1 MTRRPAGPRQG
12 TPSAR
17 VNHFEAVRK
26 RERAGRILRSAGAL
40 WCPSPTPSTA
50 AAGAALVRSFAFLQ
64 ESASAL
70 HSYREG
76 KRHPHPHPTP
86 PPQLELVTPAIY
98 IHIFFYPLSARQ
110 KDELQFWLCH
120 SESLGLFRVTD
131 SIDFGLVVAATC
143 YLMDFLKCLFI
154 DLLKYNR
161 AVALCSHNL
170 GTSLGFPPLFV
181 LYLVIFFAVHAVPFG
196 ALSQAELLR
205 QFSRSADPEQ
215 AEIQMAQTWESR
227 GKRPVAT
234 SLLLLVP
241 GLSNDGAVRF
251 VWAIAWV

>member
-17 VNHFEAVRK
+17 VNHCEAVRK

-40 WCPSPTPSTA
+40 RCPSPTPSTA

-70 HSYREG
+70 HSHREG

-86 PPQLELVTPAIY
+86 PARACNTSNIY
-98 IHIFFYPLSARQ
+98 TYFFYPLSARQ

-154 DLLKYNR
+154 ELLKYNR

-170 GTSLGFPPLFV
+170 GTNLGFPPLFV
-181 LYLVIFFAVHAVPFG
+181 LYLFIFFAVHAVPFG
-196 ALSQAELLR
+196 ALSQAELLKDN
-205 QFSRSADPEQ
+205 F
-215 AEIQMAQTWESR
+215 
-227 GKRPVAT
+227 
-234 SLLLLVP
+234 P
-241 GLSNDGAVRF
+241 GLQTLSRQRF
-251 VWAIAWV
+251 KWHKLGKAEGRGR